1 MYKATTKFAFIN
13 YADDTT
19 LVSTVETFDTN
30 GQEHQLNNNTNKKLA
45 SYMISYLHKI
55 ISKLI
60 YMMFNMPQKQVP
72 VLKISI
78 CNKNIDIVDNV
89 NILGLILDKNLK
101 WNCHIQKNCE

>member
-55 ISKLI
+55 ISK
-60 YMMFNMPQKQVP
+60 
-72 VLKISI
+72 
-78 CNKNIDIVDNV
+78 
-89 NILGLILDKNLK
+89 
-101 WNCHIQKNCE
+101 